1 MKRMKKKV
9 VAMVTLAMFMMTL
22 LPMAAFAAVS
32 ESVAKTTVENMEL
45 SMENGSATADFT
57 LELEKKV
64 DNQNGNKV
72 YLWLTDDATGQIY
85 RYATIKTD
93 NANWNPGVGN
103 YLGAIEFDVQNLNKD
118 SYTNG
123 FKITKA
129 GTYTLHAGILFSGQ
143 DTVALNDLTPINVAE
158 GYNKIVVNPAD
169 VTVKTIDTDVFGSIQ
184 NKGGTLEYGVT
195 PNSVAKK
202 TVKVTAGAV
211 YSDNELVSANPEGQV
226 IAINNGNNSVRGIQV
241 VDSKTGDAID
251 ELTID
256 SNKTAKFDVKADKG
270 TKAGKYYIYLTA
282 GDVEYKLTVVVGES
296 DVESIEVVETTGKV
310 VSNESPDFEDVVEV
324 VFKDAAGNVVEAPS
338 VFTDSSDKADVFD
351 VLAQPDANSN
361 KLAATGL
368 KLEKTDDSTDG
379 DTYKLAV
386 TAPKKLNLGDYTV
399 RIALNEGTGDYVDV
413 SFTVVKPGKATGL
426 VIEMDNDEET
436 VVSGGSVS
444 GTVYTVDENGFKK
457 PATASDI
464 QVGFVNSIAVD
475 QEFQGSGKTNLD
487 IASNN
492 GKFTVKAK
500 SDEKYVGSKI
510 VLLAFDGKKEAQVEL
525 TVVDGLS
532 NNTLAFEGENGA
544 VAKDNT
550 VKVKVVDENGKV
562 VNVTGDIYA
571 TVESS
576 SDDTAK
582 VEAVE
587 KVSVTKGVGE
597 LTVFSNVK
605 TTADI
610 VVRVKDTNS
619 NNIYANTLKYTF
631 GEEDIPADTSVVM
644 TLGSTE
650 MLVNNEIVDMK
661 DAAPFA
667 QDNRTFVPFRA
678 LGEALDA
685 QVEYDKDAKT
695 VTYSLGSTEIVMTLD
710 SKTYTVNGAEKTMDV
725 APFAKDNRTYVP
737 VRFVGEALGFKVT
750 GLQNGAGQYVGV
762 AFTK

>member
-22 LPMAAFAAVS
+22 LPMAAFAAV
-32 ESVAKTTVENMEL
+32 ESTVEVDETTQ
-45 SMENGSATADFT
+45 EVTIEDNGHATAKIKLTVGTGDANNDIY
-57 LELEKKV
+57 V
-64 DNQNGNKV
+64 
-72 YLWLTDDATGQIY
+72 WLTKDGEQGIY
-85 RYATIKTD
+85 RYADFTSGADEDTSIQ
-93 NANWNPGVGN
+93 GN
-103 YLGAIEFDVQNLNKD
+103 LAKAGKVAAPAAGEKEITVQF
-118 SYTNG
+118 SQ
-123 FKITKA
+123 A
-129 GTYTLHAGILFSGQ
+129 GTYKVHAGVKVGGTPVNTDDLGGIATVEGA
-143 DTVALNDLTPINVAE
+143 DTITVNAAELTA
-158 GYNKIVVNPAD
+158 
-169 VTVKTIDTDVFGSIQ
+169 KTINTDATGSTP
-184 NKGGTLEYGVT
+184 NKGGTLNYGAVT
-195 PNSVAKK
+195 NSIIKK
-202 TVKVTAGAV
+202 TVNVTAAAKYTSNDQDAPNAEG
-211 YSDNELVSANPEGQV
+211 LVV
-226 IAINNGNNSVRGIQV
+226 AIDNGNNAVRGINV
-241 VDSKTGDAID
+241 IDSKTGDAID
-251 ELTID
+251 EVKIN
-256 SNKTAKFDVKADKG
+256 SENKAKFDVKADKG
-270 TKAGKYYIYLTA
+270 TKAGNYYIYLSS
-282 GDVEYKLTVVVGES
+282 GDVEYKLTVVVGTS
-296 DVESIEVVETTGKV
+296 SNVESIEAVETTGKLV
-310 VSNESPDFEDVVEV
+310 ANEKADFESVVEV

-338 VFTDSSDKADVFD
+338 DFTTPSNQAQIFD
-351 VLAQPDANSN
+351 VLVQPDVNSN

-368 KLEKTDDSTDG
+368 KLEATADTTDG
-379 DTYKLAV
+379 YTYKLAV
-386 TAPKKLNLGDYTV
+386 TAPSKMNLGDYTV

-426 VIEMDNDEET
+426 VIEMDDNAET
-436 VVSGGSVS
+436 IVSGKEVT
-444 GTVYTVDENGFKK
+444 GTVYTVDENGLKEICK
-457 PATASDI
+457 SSAV
-464 QVGFVNSIAVD
+464 QLGFVNSIAVD
-475 QEFQGSGKTNLD
+475 STGTDLTITD
-487 IASNN
+487 D
-492 GKFTVKAK
+492 GKFKIKA
-500 SDEKYVGSKI
+500 SGDEKYVGSKI